1 MEDKWKTPNLV
12 LLTAWD
18 TARACGISV
27 NDLNRLFIS
36 LNNNTLGM
44 DIGEVEFGDTWQGC
58 KMEIIWKNFL
68 RFWLDYLN

>member
-27 NDLNRLFIS
+27 NDLDRLFIS

-44 DIGEVEFGDTWQGC
+44 GIGEVEFVDTWQGC